1 MTMEFVDG
9 RPLDQLLARRN
20 RGEVLPLE
28 VLLQCLRGVASA
40 LFGAHQAG
48 IVHRD
53 IKPGNIMMRASGEAK
68 VLDFGLAKRR
78 DAPSQLTQAGMVVG
92 TPGYMSP
99 EQAMGEVVDWRTD
112 IFSYGIILHEL
123 LYGVHPFLE
132 GSDPGKPVKAPG
144 EIPPSLAELAQ
155 RCLRKERE
163 QRLQTLSEAVL
174 VLDRYLFARPKE

>member
-1 MTMEFVDG
+1 
-9 RPLDQLLARRN
+9 
-20 RGEVLPLE
+20 
-28 VLLQCLRGVASA
+28 
-40 LFGAHQAG
+40 
-48 IVHRD
+48 
-53 IKPGNIMMRASGEAK
+53 
-68 VLDFGLAKRR
+68 
-78 DAPSQLTQAGMVVG
+78 MVVG

-99 EQAMGEVVDWRTD
+99 EQAMGEVVDWRSD

-174 VLDRYLFARPKE
+174 ILDRYLFARPKE